1 MKSRQLIDHMKMP
14 VRTIDQYIVG
24 RVKALLDLNWSI
36 FKILKHLRER
46 NINISS
52 SSVSRIKNNNHWLP
66 NGERK
71 RKKTPT
77 KMDKEKLTKLKSL
90 ISGPNPPTQKE
101 IGKKLNLSQQLVGY
115 WIKKL
120 DKKLVKKPK
129 VHLMTSTNVEKRA
142 KRTYKLYLR
151 LNNGKFEKYISSDEA
166 WFYVNST
173 GGKRDVQ

>member
-24 RVKALLDLNWSI
+24 RVKALLELNWSI
-36 FKILKHLRER
+36 SKILKYLRERERERERER

-52 SSVSRIKNNNHWLP
+52 SSVSRIKNNKHWFP
-66 NGERK
+66 NEERK

-90 ISGPNPPTQKE
+90 ISCPNPPTQKE
-101 IGKKLNLSQQLVGY
+101 IGNKLNLSQQLVGY

-120 DKKLVKKPK
+120 DKKLVKKPQ

-142 KRTYKLYLR
+142 KRTHTYS
-151 LNNGKFEKYISSDEA
+151 E
-166 WFYVNST
+166 FYH
-173 GGKRDVQ
+173 KIFKK